1 LAAVLMKPSSS
12 IYDPTL
18 EIMTTSSLTAALF
31 TSEGMQRIFSD
42 QNTIQSMLKV
52 EAALASVLATEEV
65 IPRSAAEIIVSA
77 CKAEQIDLAALS
89 KEVGSAGN
97 LAIPLVKQLTAA
109 VASVD
114 ADAARYVH
122 WGATSQDIID
132 SGRVL
137 QLREAIDLIAT
148 DLAALSDT
156 LAALAHHHRATI
168 MMGRT
173 WMQHAQ
179 PTTLGLKIAGWLDA
193 LMRHQDRLQTLRQRL
208 CVLQLG
214 GATGTLAS
222 FGDRGLTVATA
233 LAKDLSLDL
242 PALPWHTHRDRI
254 AEMATT
260 LGLLTGTLGK
270 IARDIALHAQTEIAE
285 LAEPNAPGRGGS
297 STMPHKRNPVACSA
311 VLACVTRVPALVST
325 MLAAM
330 VQEQERALGSWQA
343 EWETLPEIAM
353 LTSAALNHLR
363 ELMSGLSVD
372 AARMR
377 ANIDITQGLVMA
389 EAVSLALAPLI
400 GRAAA
405 HKLIEDACHK
415 AVESGQSLRD
425 ILQSDPRR
433 PAEFSAAKLDAL
445 FDPERYTGEAP
456 AFVDRVLEHHRL
468 RKA

>member
-1 LAAVLMKPSSS
+1 MKPSSS
-12 IYDPTL
+12 TSDPSL
-18 EIMTTSSLTAALF
+18 DIMTTSLLTAGLF
-31 TSEGMQRIFSD
+31 TSEGMQHIFSD
-42 QNTIQSMLKV
+42 RNTIQSMLEV
-52 EAALASVLATEEV
+52 EAALARVLATEEV

-77 CKAEQIDLAALS
+77 CKADQIDAAALS
-89 KEVGSAGN
+89 KAVASAGN
-97 LAIPLVKQLTAA
+97 LAIPLVKQLTAV
-109 VASVD
+109 VARINT
-114 ADAARYVH
+114 DAARYVH
-122 WGATSQDIID
+122 WGATSQDVID

-137 QLREAIDLIAT
+137 QLREAIDLIT
-148 DLAALSDT
+148 SDLAELADM
-156 LAALAHHHRATI
+156 LAALARQHRTTI

-193 LMRHQDRLQTLRQRL
+193 LMRHQDRLQTLRERL

-222 FGDRGLTVATA
+222 LGDRGLTVATA
-233 LAKDLSLDL
+233 LARDLSLDL
-242 PALPWHTHRDRI
+242 PALPWHTHRDRF

-260 LGLLTGTLGK
+260 LGLLAGTLGK

-285 LAEPNAPGRGGS
+285 LAEPLAPGRGGS

-325 MLAAM
+325 MLASM

-343 EWETLPEIAM
+343 EWDTLPEIAM

-363 ELMSGLSVD
+363 ELIPGLSVD
-372 AARMR
+372 ATRMR
-377 ANIDITQGLVMA
+377 ANIDLTQGLVMA
-389 EAVSLALAPLI
+389 EAVSLALASQI

-405 HKLIEDACHK
+405 HDLVESACHK

-425 ILQSDPRR
+425 ILQSDPRL
-433 PAEFSAAKLDAL
+433 PAEFSAEKLDAL
-445 FDPERYTGEAP
+445 FDPERYTGEAS
-456 AFVDRVLEHHRL
+456 AFIDRVLEHHRL
-468 RKA
+468 RKT

>member
-1 LAAVLMKPSSS
+1 
-12 IYDPTL
+12 
-18 EIMTTSSLTAALF
+18 MTTSSLTAGLF
-31 TSEGMQRIFSD
+31 ASDGMQRIFSD
-42 QNTIQSMLKV
+42 RNTIQSMLAF
-52 EAALASVLATEEV
+52 EAALARALATEEI
-65 IPRSAAEIIVSA
+65 IPENAAEIIATA
-77 CKAEQIDLAALS
+77 CTADQIDAAVLS
-89 KEVGSAGN
+89 KEVGRAGN
-97 LAIPLVKQLTAA
+97 LAIPLVKQLTAT
-109 VASVD
+109 VTRIDV
-114 ADAARYVH
+114 DAARYVH
-122 WGATSQDIID
+122 WGATSQDVID

-137 QLREAIDLIAT
+137 QLREAIDLITT
-148 DLAALSDT
+148 DLAELSDR
-156 LAALAHHHRATI
+156 LAALARQHRATI

-193 LMRHQDRLQTLRQRL
+193 IMRHQDRLQTLRERL
-208 CVLQLG
+208 CVLQFG

-222 FGDRGLTVATA
+222 LGDRGLTVATA
-233 LAKDLSLDL
+233 LAKELSLDL
-242 PALPWHTHRDRI
+242 PAIPWHTHRDRV

-260 LGLLTGTLGK
+260 LGLLTGTFGK

-285 LAEPNAPGRGGS
+285 LAEPLAPGRGGS

-330 VQEQERALGSWQA
+330 GQEQERALGSWQA
-343 EWETLPEIAM
+343 EWDTLPEIAM

-372 AARMR
+372 AVRMR
-377 ANIDITQGLVMA
+377 TNIDITQGLVMA
-389 EAVSLALAPLI
+389 EAVSLALAPEI

-405 HKLIEDACHK
+405 HDLVESACHK
-415 AVESGQSLRD
+415 AVESRQPLRD
-425 ILQSDPRR
+425 ILQSDSRV

-445 FDPERYTGEAP
+445 FDPERYTGEAL

>member
-1 LAAVLMKPSSS
+1 MKPSSS

-52 EAALASVLATEEV
+52 EAALARVLATEEV

-77 CKAEQIDLAALS
+77 CKAEQIDFAALS
-89 KEVGSAGN
+89 KEVGGAGN

-148 DLAALSDT
+148 DLAALADT

-297 STMPHKRNPVACSA
+297 STMPHKRNPIACSA

-425 ILQSDPRR
+425 ILQSDPRM
-433 PAEFSAAKLDAL
+433 PAEFSAAKLEAL

>member
-1 LAAVLMKPSSS
+1 
-12 IYDPTL
+12 
-18 EIMTTSSLTAALF
+18 MTTSSLTAGLF
-31 TSEGMQRIFSD
+31 TSESMHRIFSD
-42 QNTIQSMLKV
+42 QNTIQSMLMI
-52 EAALASVLATEEV
+52 EAALARALATEEI

-77 CKAEQIDLAALS
+77 CKADQIDTAALS
-89 KEVGSAGN
+89 NAVSSAGN

-109 VASVD
+109 VARINT
-114 ADAARYVH
+114 DAARYVH
-122 WGATSQDIID
+122 WGATSQDVID

-137 QLREAIDLIAT
+137 QLREAIDLITT
-148 DLAALSDT
+148 DLAELADT
-156 LAALAHHHRATI
+156 LAALARQHRTTI

-193 LMRHQDRLQTLRQRL
+193 LMRHQDRLQTLRERL
-208 CVLQLG
+208 CVLQFG

-222 FGDRGLTVATA
+222 LGDRGLTVATA

-242 PALPWHTHRDRI
+242 PALPWHTHRDRV

-260 LGLLTGTLGK
+260 LGLLAGTLGK

-285 LAEPNAPGRGGS
+285 LAEPQAPGRGGS

-311 VLACVTRVPALVST
+311 VLACVMRVPALVST
-325 MLAAM
+325 MLASM

-343 EWETLPEIAM
+343 EWDTLPEIAM

-372 AARMR
+372 AVRMR
-377 ANIDITQGLVMA
+377 ANIDMTQGLVMA
-389 EAVSLALAPLI
+389 EAVSLALAQEI

-405 HKLIEDACHK
+405 HDLVESACHK
-415 AVESGQSLRD
+415 AVESGQPLRD
-425 ILQSDPRR
+425 LLQSDPRV
-433 PAEFSAAKLDAL
+433 PAAFSAAKLDAL
-445 FDPERYTGEAP
+445 FDPERYTGEAL
-456 AFVDRVLEHHRL
+456 ALVDRVLEHHRL

>member
-1 LAAVLMKPSSS
+1 MKPSSS
-12 IYDPTL
+12 TSDPRL
-18 EIMTTSSLTAALF
+18 DIMTTSLLTAGLF
-31 TSEGMQRIFSD
+31 TSEGMQSIFSD
-42 QNTIQSMLKV
+42 RNTIQSMLEV
-52 EAALASVLATEEV
+52 EAALARALATEEV

-77 CKAEQIDLAALS
+77 CKADQIDAAALS
-89 KEVGSAGN
+89 KAVASAGN
-97 LAIPLVKQLTAA
+97 LAIPLVKQLTAV
-109 VASVD
+109 VARINT
-114 ADAARYVH
+114 DAARYVH
-122 WGATSQDIID
+122 WGATSQDVID

-137 QLREAIDLIAT
+137 QLREAIDLIT
-148 DLAALSDT
+148 SDLAELTDM
-156 LAALAHHHRATI
+156 LAALARQHRTTI

-193 LMRHQDRLQTLRQRL
+193 LMRHQDRLQTLRERL

-222 FGDRGLTVATA
+222 LGDRGLTVATA
-233 LAKDLSLDL
+233 LARDLSLDL
-242 PALPWHTHRDRI
+242 PALPWHTHRDRF

-260 LGLLTGTLGK
+260 LGLLAGTLGK

-285 LAEPNAPGRGGS
+285 LAEPLAPGRGGS

-325 MLAAM
+325 MLASM

-343 EWETLPEIAM
+343 EWDTLPEIAM

-363 ELMSGLSVD
+363 ELMPGLSVD
-372 AARMR
+372 ATRMR
-377 ANIDITQGLVMA
+377 ANIDLTQGLVMA
-389 EAVSLALAPLI
+389 EAVSLALASQI

-405 HKLIEDACHK
+405 HDLVESACHK

-425 ILQSDPRR
+425 ILQSDPRL
-433 PAEFSAAKLDAL
+433 PAEFSAEKLDAL
-445 FDPERYTGEAP
+445 FDPERYTGEAS
-456 AFVDRVLEHHRL
+456 AFIDRVLEHHRL
-468 RKA
+468 RKT